1 MDYQQYWRLL
11 RDKMMIE
18 GIMDYDLK
26 ILYPV
31 KISLYK
37 DKKKKKGILET
48 HSGLEILHPCTL
60 RKVVNKVLKKTIPNK
75 NLCME
80 NDKDY

>member
-1 MDYQQYWRLL
+1 
-11 RDKMMIE
+11 
-18 GIMDYDLK
+18 MDYDLK

-31 KISLYK
+31 KILLYK
-37 DKKKKKGILET
+37 DKNFLKKSILET

-80 NDKDY
+80 NDKEY

>member
-1 MDYQQYWRLL
+1 
-11 RDKMMIE
+11 
-18 GIMDYDLK
+18 MDYDLK

-37 DKKKKKGILET
+37 DKKKKKKKAFWET

-60 RKVVNKVLKKTIPNK
+60 RKVVNKVLKKTIPAK
-75 NLCME
+75 ISAWKMTKITE
-80 NDKDY
+80 KKKKRW